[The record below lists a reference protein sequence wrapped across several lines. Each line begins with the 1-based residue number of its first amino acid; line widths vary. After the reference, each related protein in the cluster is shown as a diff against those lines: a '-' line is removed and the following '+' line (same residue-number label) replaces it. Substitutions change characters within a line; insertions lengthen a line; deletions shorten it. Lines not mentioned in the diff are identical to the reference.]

1 MRIQGMTAR
10 PVIFC
15 FSGQGAQYRHMARDL
30 LTEDGVF
37 RAWMEEGEALV
48 RERFGFSVLAEIHD
62 PDMPPGA
69 PFDRLEATHPALFMV
84 QYAAAKA
91 MMARGLHPDLM
102 LGVSLG
108 EFVAMALSG
117 VIGFEEALTRI
128 ARQPALLHE
137 SCARG
142 GLISVLA
149 GDGLWHDDAY
159 LSEHSHLAGRGSGQN
174 CVLAAAHEAIDPVCA
189 HLAALGVTAA
199 SLPVPY
205 GFHSP
210 LIDPAASACR
220 AMFAEI
226 TPRRGAI
233 PCLSAC
239 FGDVLDPNAP
249 DLLWRIVR
257 DRMDVVRV
265 CCAAQLAEGADY
277 VDLSPSG
284 ALAALI
290 RQNTAPGPARRI
302 AITLSPMG
310 GNAGRFDAVA
320 RRFGRSG

>member
-30 LTEDGVF
+30 LTEDDIF
-37 RAWMEEGEALV
+37 RSWMEEGDALV

-62 PDMPPGA
+62 PDHPPGA
-69 PFDRLEATHPALFMV
+69 PFERLEATHPALFMV

-91 MMARGLHPDLM
+91 MMARGLHPDLL

-117 VIGFEEALTRI
+117 VIGFEEALIRI

-137 SCARG
+137 RCARG

-149 GDGLWHDDAY
+149 GDALWREDAC
-159 LSEHSHLAGRGSGQN
+159 LASHSHLAGRGSAQN
-174 CVLAAAHEAIDPVCA
+174 CVLAAARAHIDPVCT
-189 HLAALGVTAA
+189 HLAARGVTATV
-199 SLPVPY
+199 LPVPY

-226 TPRRGAI
+226 TPRRGTI

-239 FGDVLDPNAP
+239 FGGILDPEAP

-257 DRMDVVRV
+257 DRMDVMRV
-265 CCAAQLAEGADY
+265 CGAAALGGGANY

-290 RQNTAPGPARRI
+290 RQNTPPGPARRI

>member
-1 MRIQGMTAR
+1 MTAR

-30 LTEDGVF
+30 MAEDAIF
-37 RAWMEEGEALV
+37 RTWMEEGDALV
-48 RERFGFSVLAEIHD
+48 RDGFGFSVTDAIFD
-62 PDMPPGA
+62 PDVPPGA
-69 PFDRLEATHPALFMV
+69 PFERLEATHPALFMV

-91 MMARGLHPDLM
+91 MMARGLAPDLM

-117 VIGFEEALTRI
+117 VIGFEEALMRI

-149 GDGLWHDDAY
+149 GDTLWRDDAV
-159 LSEHSHLAGRGSGQN
+159 LARISHLAGKGSAQN
-174 CVLAAAHEAIDPVCA
+174 CVLAASQDAISRV
-189 HLAALGVTAA
+189 LARLVELEVTAA
-199 SLPVPY
+199 ALPVPY

-210 LIDPAASACR
+210 LIEPAGPACR
-220 AMFAEI
+220 AMFDEI
-226 TPRRGAI
+226 TPRDAAI

-239 FGDVLDPNAP
+239 FGDTLDPATPN
-249 DLLWRIVR
+249 LLWRIVR
-257 DRMDVVRV
+257 DRMDVMRV
-265 CCAAQLAEGADY
+265 CQSSVLSGGADY
-277 VDLSPSG
+277 IDLSPSG

-290 RQNTAPGPARRI
+290 RQNTAPGPTRRI

-310 GNAGRFDAVA
+310 GNAGRFDSVA
-320 RRFGRSG
+320 RRFARSV

>member
-1 MRIQGMTAR
+1 MR

-30 LTEDGVF
+30 MGEDAVF
-37 RAWMEEGEALV
+37 HSWMEEGEALV
-48 RERFGFSVLAEIHD
+48 RERFGFSVLAEIYD
-62 PDMPPGA
+62 PDHAPGA
-69 PFDRLEATHPALFMV
+69 PFERLEATHPALFMV

-91 MMARGLHPDLM
+91 MMARGLCPDLM

-108 EFVAMALSG
+108 EFVAMALAG

-137 SCARG
+137 SCVHG

-149 GDGLWHDDAY
+149 GEDVRHDDAY
-159 LSEHSHLAGRGSGQN
+159 LRDHSHLAGRGSAQN
-174 CVLAAAHEAIDPVCA
+174 CVLAASHAAIDGICA
-189 HLAALGVTAA
+189 HLAERGVTAVR
-199 SLPVPY
+199 LPVPY

-210 LIDPAASACR
+210 LIDPAAPACR

-226 TPRRGAI
+226 TPRPAEI

-239 FGDVLDPNAP
+239 FGGFIDHATP

-257 DRMDVVRV
+257 DRMDVIGV
-265 CCAAQLAEGADY
+265 CGADHLTGGADY

-290 RQNTAPGPARRI
+290 RQNTAPGRARRI

-310 GNAGRFDAVA
+310 GDSGRFDAVA
-320 RRFGRSG
+320 RRFRRGGA

>member
-1 MRIQGMTAR
+1 MTMR

-30 LTEDGVF
+30 MAEDAVF
-37 RAWMEEGEALV
+37 RASMEEGEALV
-48 RERFGFSVLAEIHD
+48 RERFGFSVMAEIYD
-62 PDMPPGA
+62 PDHAPGA
-69 PFDRLEATHPALFMV
+69 PFERLEATHPALFMA

-91 MMARGLHPDLM
+91 MMARGLRPDLM
-102 LGVSLG
+102 VGVSLG
-108 EFVAMALSG
+108 EFVAMALAG

-128 ARQPALLHE
+128 ARQPALLHQ

-149 GDGLWHDDAY
+149 GDDVWHDDAY
-159 LSEHSHLAGRGSGQN
+159 LRDHSHLAGRGSAQN
-174 CVLAAAHEAIDPVCA
+174 CVLAASGEAIEGVCA
-189 HLAALGVTAA
+189 HLAERAVTAA
-199 SLPVPY
+199 RLPVPY

-210 LIDPAASACR
+210 LIDPAATACR
-220 AMFAEI
+220 QMFAEI
-226 TPRRGAI
+226 TPRPGAI

-239 FGDVLDPNAP
+239 FGGLIDHETP

-257 DRMDVVRV
+257 DRMDVMRV
-265 CCAAQLAEGADY
+265 CGADQLAEGADY
-277 VDLSPSG
+277 IDLSPSG

-290 RQNTAPGPARRI
+290 RQNTAAGRSRRI

-320 RRFGRSG
+320 RRFGRPG

>member
-1 MRIQGMTAR
+1 MKVR

-30 LTEDGVF
+30 LAQDRVF
-37 RAWMEEGEALV
+37 RAWMEEGDALV
-48 RERFGFSVLAEIHD
+48 RDGFGFSVLDEIYD
-62 PDMPPGA
+62 PDAPPAA

-91 MMARGLHPDLM
+91 MMARGLQPDLM

-108 EFVAMALSG
+108 EFVAMALAG

-137 SCARG
+137 TCIRG

-149 GDGLWHDDAY
+149 GDALWRDDDVLAQI
-159 LSEHSHLAGRGSGQN
+159 SQLAGTGSGQN
-174 CVLAAAHEAIDPVCA
+174 CVLAATDEAIPRV
-189 HLAALGVTAA
+189 LARLAEREITAA
-199 SLPVPY
+199 ALPVPY
-205 GFHSP
+205 GFHSS
-210 LIDPAASACR
+210 LIDPAAPACR

-226 TPRRGAI
+226 TPRDAAI

-239 FGDVLDPNAP
+239 FGEVLDPATP

-257 DRMDVVRV
+257 DRMNVMQV
-265 CCAAQLAEGADY
+265 CRSPLLSEGADY
-277 VDLSPSG
+277 IDLSPSG

-290 RQNTAPGPARRI
+290 RQNTAPGPGRRI

-310 GNAGRFDAVA
+310 GNAGRFDSVA
-320 RRFGRSG
+320 RRFARAP